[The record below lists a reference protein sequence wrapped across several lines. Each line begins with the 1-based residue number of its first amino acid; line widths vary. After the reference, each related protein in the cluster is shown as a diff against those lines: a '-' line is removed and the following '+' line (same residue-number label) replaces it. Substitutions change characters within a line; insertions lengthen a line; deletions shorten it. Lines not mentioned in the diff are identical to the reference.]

1 MPRLLQR
8 QTVTVNSVPDH
19 VRLVQLPQKAVK
31 TGPHG
36 YESRLLLLPDT
47 EDEIVPNTAAIA
59 LFAQLVHMIPY
70 DLL

>member
-1 MPRLLQR
+1 VLRLLQQ
-8 QTVTVNSVPDH
+8 QTVTVDGVPDH

-36 YESRLLLLPDT
+36 YESRLLPDT
-47 EDEIVPNTAAIA
+47 EDEIVPNTAAIP
-59 LFAQLVHMIPY
+59 LSAQLVHMIPY